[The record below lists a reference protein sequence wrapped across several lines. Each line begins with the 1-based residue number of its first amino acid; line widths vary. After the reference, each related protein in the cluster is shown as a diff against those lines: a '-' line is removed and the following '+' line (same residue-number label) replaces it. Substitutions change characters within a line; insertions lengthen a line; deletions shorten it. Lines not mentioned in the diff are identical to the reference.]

1 MKRKQV
7 KVQKKR
13 RASADKKL
21 DVLIPLDKNVPVGEG
36 ANDFITSLS
45 VIVHQHA
52 LQVVASWK
60 DVPEEAKT
68 RILAN
73 ALKISARNKE
83 NRAKQVINHCC
94 GRKTFQAVSYENRDP
109 LTGIEPN
116 YQQLWQIAHIK
127 KNGCW
132 IDKGS
137 EEVDDKVSTLV
148 LEKLQDVDEDIDQT
162 TIVNEAFVSIVGQ
175 KLGYCRGR
183 GKGPKPVNKYGAC
196 IQEQLATQQREANEA
211 RRRTSELLTTLE
223 GVQAQLMEEREK
235 REEMEARFNER
246 QKKMQET
253 MGNQVQEAIRI
264 ALSQF
269 HRVDDNINKSNT
281 GERCSVV
288 NVADQGTIFAF

>member
-1 MKRKQV
+1 MVITNQTSNLDTSQVTPNNSSTQASVSVPVRAKRGPTRGL

-13 RASADKKL
+13 CASADKKL

-60 DVPEEAKT
+60 DVPEEAKI

-73 ALKISARNKE
+73 AL
-83 NRAKQVINHCC
+83 
-94 GRKTFQAVSYENRDP
+94 RDP

-132 IDKGS
+132 IDKGF

-148 LEKLQDVDEDIDQT
+148 LEKLQDVEEDMDQT

-175 KLGYCRGR
+175 KPGYCRGR

-196 IQEQLATQQREANEA
+196 IQEQLTTQQREANEA

-264 ALSQF
+264 ALSQ
-269 HRVDDNINKSNT
+269 VGISNVNINLDFNKSN
-281 GERCSVV
+281 
-288 NVADQGTIFAF
+288 